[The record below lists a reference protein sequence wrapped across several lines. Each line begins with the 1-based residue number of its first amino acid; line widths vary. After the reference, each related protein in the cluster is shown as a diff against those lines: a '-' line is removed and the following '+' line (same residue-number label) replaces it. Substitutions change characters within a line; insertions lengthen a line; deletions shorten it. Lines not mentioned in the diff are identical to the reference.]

1 MKHYVSKLITIP
13 LLGLLLIS
21 CKDKEEKID
30 VASISCSQDSLT
42 ISANGSATISAEIA
56 PANANDTSYYWQIG
70 DNTIISLDG
79 ETVSAKAVGSTWIY
93 AISTARPEI
102 KDSIYITVNAIPQ
115 KTISFTDEN
124 ITYEGRIIID
134 GTSAQYLYPG
144 SSISTNFT
152 GTSLSAKFN
161 KVVAYYWVEID
172 NMEPY
177 KLYTRSAARY
187 SQKDDAFV
195 LAQGLAEGSHTA
207 KITLCS
213 EGIFKNPQF
222 YGFLIDESASLS
234 KPATK
239 SVKFEFIGNSITCGY
254 GTEVTNR
261 SAFNDSTSNFCHGY
275 AYLTAKEFN
284 AETMVVAR
292 SGIGIYTNYGDQNS
306 LYGMMPDNY
315 FKTWLNAST
324 NWDFT
329 KFTPDVVFIN
339 LGTNDTWNFGF
350 AVDKNKPDFD
360 SAAYAST
367 YRTFLNNIIAN
378 YPNSSF
384 VLLTGSMM
392 RDNALK
398 MIKSILN
405 DIQTE
410 YNTTAHPFYRFDFTP
425 TYGTGADWHP
435 CAAQQANMGSDLINF
450 LKTNNVVK

>member
-1 MKHYVSKLITIP
+1 M
-13 LLGLLLIS
+13 
-21 CKDKEEKID
+21 
-30 VASISCSQDSLT
+30 
-42 ISANGSATISAEIA
+42 
-56 PANANDTSYYWQIG
+56 
-70 DNTIISLDG
+70 
-79 ETVSAKAVGSTWIY
+79 
-93 AISTARPEI
+93 
-102 KDSIYITVNAIPQ
+102 NAIPQ

-124 ITYEGRIIID
+124 ITYEGRMIID

-152 GTSLSAKFN
+152 GTSLSAIFS

-172 NMEPY
+172 DMEPF
-177 KLYTRSAARY
+177 KLYTRSNARWV
-187 SQKDDAFV
+187 KDNEFM
-195 LAQGLAEGSHTA
+195 LAQGLAEGTHSVT
-207 KITLCS
+207 ITLCS

-222 YGFLIDESASLS
+222 YGFVIDENASLS
-234 KPATK
+234 KPAAK

-261 SAFNDSTSNFCHGY
+261 SAFNDSTSNFCHGF

-306 LYGMMPDNY
+306 AYGMMPDNY
-315 FKTWLNAST
+315 FKTWINAST

-339 LGTNDTWNFGF
+339 LGTNDTWNYGL
-350 AVDKNKPDFD
+350 AGNQNKPAFD
-360 SAAYAST
+360 SAAFAST

-392 RDNALK
+392 QGDGLL
-398 MIKSILN
+398 MVKSILN
-405 DIQTE
+405 EIQTE
-410 YNTTAHPFYRFDFTP
+410 FNTTAHPFYRFDFTP
-425 TYGTGADWHP
+425 TLGTGADWHP
-435 CAAQQANMGSDLINF
+435 CAAQQANMATDLINF
-450 LKTNNVVK
+450 LKTNNVVQ

>member
-30 VASISCSQDSLT
+30 VANISCSQDSLT
-42 ISANGSATISAEIA
+42 IYANGSATISAEIA
-56 PANANDTSYYWQIG
+56 PANANDTTFYWQIG

-79 ETVSAKAVGSTWIY
+79 ETVSAKAIGSTWIY

-124 ITYEGRIIID
+124 ITYEGRMIID

-172 NMEPY
+172 DMEPF

-195 LAQGLAEGSHTA
+195 LAQGLAEGTHTA

-222 YGFLIDESASLS
+222 SGFLIDESASLS
-234 KPATK
+234 KPAAK

-254 GTEVTNR
+254 GTEVTDR

-292 SGIGIYTNYGDQNS
+292 SGIGVYRNYGDATTASN
-306 LYGMMPDNY
+306 YGSMPDNY
-315 FKTWLNAST
+315 SKLWLGST
-324 NWDFT
+324 TAWDFS
-329 KFTPDVVFIN
+329 KFTPDVLFIN
-339 LGTNDTWNFGF
+339 LGTNDLWQYSS
-350 AVDKNKPDFD
+350 FD
-360 SAAYAST
+360 SAT
-367 YRTFLNNIIAN
+367 FDNKYRSFVDNIIAN
-378 YPNSSF
+378 YPTTSF

-392 RDNALK
+392 SGSGLT
-398 MIKSILN
+398 MVKSIL
-405 DIQTE
+405 DGIKTD
-410 YNTTAHPFYRFDFTP
+410 YNTTAHPFYRYDFTP
-425 TYGTGADWHP
+425 TAGTGADWHP
-435 CAAQQANMGSDLINF
+435 CAAQQAKMATDLINF
-450 LKTNNVVK
+450 LKTNNVVQ